1 MPVVVSLPAIS
12 SDTAPAEQGTAA
24 SLLAGMTAE
33 RTPEIIP
40 GSVAQQTI
48 RLRLLSRL
56 LQQWLVLNPE

>member
-1 MPVVVSLPAIS
+1 
-12 SDTAPAEQGTAA
+12 
-24 SLLAGMTAE
+24 MTTE
-33 RTPEIIP
+33 RKPEIIP